1 MKLRSLLEDERINA
15 KNILVE
21 MSIGEYQE
29 LIKNILNKNEFQR
42 KRVKSSKTV
51 YALLKEDLQKKC
63 IIPPIVLALTSK
75 LDFDENDSEEFTN
88 KINLK
93 KDDLVILDG
102 LQRTHTILDLISE
115 LRDKKDETAM
125 SRLLDQPIRVEIYNG
140 LNRLGILYRMLTLNT
155 GQTPM
160 SLRQQIEILY
170 LDYANNEL
178 DGVKLIKEKDD
189 AVARKPNEYNFKDI
203 VEGFNSYLTRD
214 ELPLDRTDLLENI
227 SSMEKLS
234 KENNKSEIFEDYVH
248 ALHSTIEKFNSIL
261 GDESLSEEFNDKI
274 TNPFGKNV
282 LKIFKRAQVYSG
294 FGAALGKMVD
304 FKIINDIKEVPGL
317 IEKLDIDTKVEFI
330 DQINLALDEVSKAS
344 RKIGN
349 AQRTYFVF
357 FFRELFNGQSDSF
370 LNPEIA
376 VDAAKQ
382 KYISQYV

>member
-21 MSIGEYQE
+21 ISIGEYNE

-75 LDFDENDSEEFTN
+75 LDFDENDSDEFTS

-115 LRDKKDETAM
+115 LRERNDETAL
-125 SRLLDQPIRVEIYNG
+125 SRLLEQPIRVEIYNG

-170 LDYANNEL
+170 LDYANNDL
-178 DGVKLIKEKDD
+178 DGVRLIKEKDD
-189 AVARKPNEYNFKDI
+189 AVARKINEYNFKDI

-248 ALHSTIEKFNSIL
+248 ALHSTIGKFNTIL
-261 GDESLSEEFNDKI
+261 EDETLSDEVTDKI
-274 TNPFGKNV
+274 ITPFGKNA

-294 FGAALGKMVD
+294 FGAALGKMLD
-304 FKIINDIKEVPGL
+304 FKLISDIKQIPEL
-317 IEKLDIDTKVEFI
+317 ISNIEIENKVEFI
-330 DQINLALDEVSKAS
+330 DQINLALDEVAKVS

-357 FFRELFNGQSDSF
+357 FFRELFNDQSDSY

-376 VDAAKQ
+376 VFAAKQ
-382 KYISQYV
+382 KYISQYI